1 MVFHCMFFCLRL
13 FLLHWQWCLGSLPYQ
28 KKKEK
33 KEAIAN
39 NRLLDGIVWWI
50 KPESNFHVYN
60 STEVRRSKPTL
71 WIISLLMLIEAV
83 QPLRLSISQENRGC
97 KWAALNKQGETSW
110 QRKLA
115 QARGRHANCTQKE
128 FWNIF
133 ATGQLC

>member
-1 MVFHCMFFCLRL
+1 MADGIPLHILLSAFVFTALAVVF
-13 FLLHWQWCLGSLPYQ
+13 GIIAIP
-28 KKKEK
+28 KEKRK

-39 NRLLDGIVWWI
+39 NRLLDGIIWWI

-97 KWAALNKQGETSW
+97 KWAALNKQGETS
-110 QRKLA
+110 
-115 QARGRHANCTQKE
+115 
-128 FWNIF
+128 
-133 ATGQLC
+133 